1 MLKGTTCMRTSF
13 IKSVSLLCIFSVTV
27 AFLNR
32 QIRESR
38 LFINKFMLKNNF
50 VEFLVFLPMIL
61 FCSVQFIQ
69 LSQQMGPYPISNEVQ
84 STSPY
89 NFPQEVFIR
98 NTDLQIHLFPS
109 NTLYII
115 LYFCHFSSGLQLSLR
130 FLLLLIREYFRERY
144 HSYGLFSRLKL
155 VTFFRNFFF
164 FLYHVWR

>member
-69 LSQQMGPYPISNEVQ
+69 LSQQMGPYPISNEVCRSLLKFFTKFQ
-84 STSPY
+84 SRAYMGSSWWK
-89 NFPQEVFIR
+89 NHKCQ
-98 NTDLQIHLFPS
+98 L
-109 NTLYII
+109 II
-115 LYFCHFSSGLQLSLR
+115 KCKLIFQKYKKLCLFSSIVTSL
-130 FLLLLIREYFRERY
+130 I
-144 HSYGLFSRLKL
+144 
-155 VTFFRNFFF
+155 
-164 FLYHVWR
+164 